1 MFSYFLW
8 EPHIFS
14 VRATD
19 GVQLQFGVNWQAVV
33 LKNLFRLYSNVY
45 EIAFQCVM
53 RHSISCIN
61 PHAVSQFVLTRSL
74 VTGVTWN
81 SFRSNINGLH
91 VKAMFCCRNA
101 ALLKDIL
108 FPAVACSLL
117 NSLIKEFLFPQCTSA
132 NCLSWSLQLSVKI
145 NK

>member
-1 MFSYFLW
+1 MALPVLPQRTQAFETVQLLCTMFSCLSSA
-8 EPHIFS
+8 HIFS

-74 VTGVTWN
+74 VIGVT
-81 SFRSNINGLH
+81 
-91 VKAMFCCRNA
+91 
-101 ALLKDIL
+101 
-108 FPAVACSLL
+108 
-117 NSLIKEFLFPQCTSA
+117 
-132 NCLSWSLQLSVKI
+132 
-145 NK
+145 